1 VSALAGLWR
10 FDGNP
15 DANVDCAR
23 MLAALEI
30 YGPHDGRQWS
40 EGPVALGRRLFR
52 TLPED
57 AYDRQPL
64 HSRDERLTLVA
75 DVRLDNRDELI
86 AALGLPA
93 AEARETC
100 DAAILLACLER
111 WDEGAPER
119 LMGDFAFAL
128 WNAPAQKLLLA
139 RDFQGNRP
147 LHYHCGKDF
156 FAFASMAKGLHAL
169 AEVPYGIDEQMMAE
183 TIVLLPPGGSRT
195 FFKGI
200 YRVEPAHLL
209 RVTREG
215 LSSHCF
221 WHPQRADPT
230 RKSAEYYIEGVR
242 NHLERAT
249 KARLRGINGAVATQL
264 SGGLDSG
271 AVTATAAR
279 LLAPSGGKV
288 IAFTAVPR
296 QGYAGP
302 ERRNRI
308 GDERP
313 LAAATA
319 AMYPNIEHVLVRSTQ
334 RSPLEQLDRLFY
346 VRERPVVAAGNEDW
360 LDAINRLARERRLNV
375 MLNAHMGNMT
385 FSYHGLQLLPELLQ
399 QGRLFTLWRE
409 AAKIVRNGNSR
420 WRGALAITFGPFAPI
435 WLWQWAQ
442 QLIAGDDRD
451 VLSYSA
457 IRPERLAD
465 LGLAKTGR
473 ARHHDF
479 SYRPKH
485 DSFEMRLSRLRRNDY
500 GNFFKGDL
508 AVSGIDNRDPT
519 ADRRLVEFCLSIPT
533 EQYLADGMP
542 RALAR
547 RVLADRLPQSVL
559 NERRR
564 GYQKA
569 DWHES
574 LTAARAEVAAELDR
588 LAEVAPAA
596 RLLDI
601 ERLQRLVKDWPTSG
615 WERADIEQQYR
626 LALLRGVA
634 AGHFL
639 RKASGANR

>member
-1 VSALAGLWR
+1 
-10 FDGNP
+10 
-15 DANVDCAR
+15 
-23 MLAALEI
+23 MLAAQAI

-57 AYDRQPL
+57 AHDRQPL
-64 HSRDERLTLVA
+64 QSRDGRLTLVA

-86 AALGLPA
+86 SANGLLA
-93 AEARETC
+93 AEARELC
-100 DAAILLACLER
+100 DTAILLTSLER
-111 WDEGAPER
+111 WGEGALER
-119 LMGDFAFAL
+119 LIGDFAFAL
-128 WNAPAQKLLLA
+128 WDAPAQKLLLA

-147 LHYHCGKDF
+147 LHYHCGNGF

-169 AEVPYGIDEQMMAE
+169 AEVPYGVDEQMMAE
-183 TIVLLPPGGSRT
+183 TIVLMPPSGSRT
-195 FFKGI
+195 FFKDI
-200 YRVEPAHLL
+200 HRIEPAHLL
-209 RVTREG
+209 RVTRAG
-215 LSSHCF
+215 LSSLSF
-221 WHPQRADPT
+221 WEPQRPDPS
-230 RKSAEYYIEGVR
+230 RKSPEYYVEGVR
-242 NHLERAT
+242 DHLEKAT
-249 KARLRGINGAVATQL
+249 KARLRGTNGAVAAQL

-296 QGYAGP
+296 LGYAGP
-302 ERRNRI
+302 EQRNRI
-308 GDERP
+308 GDEGA

-319 AMYPNIEHVLVRSTQ
+319 AMYPNIEHLLVQSTR
-334 RSPLEQLDRLFY
+334 RSPLEQFDRIFHTN
-346 VRERPVVAAGNEDW
+346 ERPVVGAGNEDW
-360 LDAINRLARERRLNV
+360 VDSINGLARERRLNI

-385 FSYHGLQLLPELLQ
+385 LSYHGLPLLPELLR
-399 QGRLFTLWRE
+399 QGRMFKLWRE
-409 AAKIVRNGNSR
+409 AAKLVRNGNSR
-420 WRGALAITFGPFAPI
+420 WRGAFAITFGPFTPV

-442 QLIAGDDRD
+442 QMLTGDDRD
-451 VLSYSA
+451 VLTYSA
-457 IRPERLAD
+457 IRPERVAD
-465 LGLAKTGR
+465 LGLAEIAR

-479 SYRPKH
+479 SFRPWR
-485 DSFEMRLSRLRRNDY
+485 DSFSMRLWRLRRNDY
-500 GNFFKGDL
+500 GNLSKGGL
-508 AVSGIDNRDPT
+508 ATSGIDNRDPM

-533 EQYLADGMP
+533 EQFLVDGMP

-547 RVLADRLPQSVL
+547 RALADRLPQLVL

-588 LAEVAPAA
+588 LGEFAPAA

-601 ERLQRLVKDWPTSG
+601 EKLQRLVREWPTSG
-615 WERADIEQQYR
+615 WERPSVEQQYR